1 MMGGELRMGRM
12 MRGLRM
18 GRMMGGELR
27 MGRMMGGE
35 LRMGR
40 MMRGLRMGRMMGE
53 LRMGQ
58 FRQFFFP
65 FRFYITNVRIAIIVT
80 LTFTSKKWVL
90 MFICHPIFSRSMNF
104 VFKHL
109 RELSYKF

>member
-1 MMGGELRMGRM
+1 MRGELRMRRMRGELRMGRM
-12 MRGLRM
+12 MR
-18 GRMMGGELR
+18 
-27 MGRMMGGE
+27 E

-40 MMRGLRMGRMMGE
+40 MMRGGLRMGWMMGE